1 MRHITSK
8 QRAPV
13 LRRSQ
18 RVFARATETVSLR
31 GLSAALG
38 GFLLLLFFGRQRKV
52 KGESRL
58 IKYDVPELPEKIIIE
73 N

>member
-38 GFLLLLFFGRQRKV
+38 GFLLLLFFVRQRKV
-52 KGESRL
+52 KGKNRAIWYNISRNPMA
-58 IKYDVPELPEKIIIE
+58 Y
-73 N
+73 